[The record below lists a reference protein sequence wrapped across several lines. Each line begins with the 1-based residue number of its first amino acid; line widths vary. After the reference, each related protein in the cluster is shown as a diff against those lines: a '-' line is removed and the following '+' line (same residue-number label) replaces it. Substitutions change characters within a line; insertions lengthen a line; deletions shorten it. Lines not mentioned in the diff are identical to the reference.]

1 MAGLAEA
8 YGALPEA
15 QVVFD
20 ALLALLSARSYTTS
34 FAHDLEDD
42 FPHVPFPALHAD
54 FAEAA
59 RLGSRIRALEGFTS
73 PPNSRYRLAKL
84 DGVGLG
90 KVLEVPTPRNA
101 WTGDDGMG
109 TVALTSDQALRM
121 TGVSE
126 TVWKFAVSGYPLLY
140 KWLKARA
147 GEPLHGERG
156 AELLEEALEIA
167 WRIEELLAL
176 FTEADTVLAR
186 VVDNS
191 LSRSELNL
199 PPRDGIAVLKEDDVP
214 S

>member
-1 MAGLAEA
+1 M
-8 YGALPEA
+8 
-15 QVVFD
+15 
-20 ALLALLSARSYTTS
+20 LALLSARSYTTT

-59 RLGSRIRALEGFTS
+59 RIGSRIRALEGYIS
-73 PPNSRYRLAKL
+73 LPEARYRLARL
-84 DGVGLG
+84 DGDGLG

-109 TVALTSDQALRM
+109 AVALTPDQALRM
-121 TGVSE
+121 TNVSE
-126 TVWKFAVSGYPLLY
+126 AVWKFAVSGYPLLY

-156 AELLEEALEIA
+156 AELLEEALDVA

-176 FTEADTVLAR
+176 FTEADAVLAR

-199 PPRDGIAVLKEDDVP
+199 PPRDGIAALEEDDDAV
-214 S
+214 